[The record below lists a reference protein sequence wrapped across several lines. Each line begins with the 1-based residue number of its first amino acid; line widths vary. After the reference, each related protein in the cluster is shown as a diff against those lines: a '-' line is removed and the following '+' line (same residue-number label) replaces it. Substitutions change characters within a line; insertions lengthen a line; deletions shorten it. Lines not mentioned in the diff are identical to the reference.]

1 MNHMRNLT
9 EMMNIPTG
17 NRTTNANG
25 YSNITDS
32 QLFFGSQFWPEN
44 SQAASQSLSLSSWNS
59 TQSQEESDSTLLRT
73 YQSKPL
79 LFGETKDKGKFF
91 SLLDKFEEDKRKT
104 KENSDSETL
113 VNDCIHIRETLN
125 KIHQLATGT
134 EKNSAVC
141 YTILEKMEQFASTRK
156 CDCSIYPLDGTVVQ
170 KANVDLRL
178 LVISMLTFSVQNN
191 LISLQSDISLQLQTL
206 LNEVNSQ
213 KETVTELES
222 KMEKATS
229 SLACSMLRLMT
240 NVDGLKKDQQTER
253 DMLGEALKL
262 LRALVSKDSPKH
274 CPVTLM
280 DSFIQTSPSLM
291 HSLPVSL
298 QENQLESTRS
308 VVMCKADASK
318 ENRMSVAKRKPK
330 RLSVRRKKRPLVMAQ
345 NSKSMVL
352 KENSPSLLSCNK
364 LPQSEC
370 HNKIESKSFIT
381 PLTCW
386 SQDSNSSACLNG
398 IDPIL
403 DRTEASAQPGGLWQ
417 LFDLD

>member
-141 YTILEKMEQFASTRK
+141 YTILEKMEQFAST
-156 CDCSIYPLDGTVVQ
+156 L
-170 KANVDLRL
+170 
-178 LVISMLTFSVQNN
+178 QNN